1 MPQSEESLSR
11 RGFLGGSGGA
21 GAAGAFTII
30 RPELVRGSGSLRIRA
45 GIVGV
50 GLRGTQAMIEF
61 LTGNDDVELVAVGDF
76 YQDKLDKAL
85 AEVRNPAKYPAIQS
99 KIKVDPDHLFA
110 GYNSFEKV
118 LASDIDLIL
127 LETPPIYRPAQFEA
141 AVAARKHI
149 FAEKP
154 LAVDPVGTRRIMA
167 AARRSEE
174 LRLTVG
180 VGAQRRSQPEY
191 QGTIQKIKEGAI
203 GEIVAAYAYNLS
215 GPLPRLNAKPPGMS
229 DMEFKIRNWPQYVAL
244 GGDQIVEQHIH
255 NIDVI
260 QWLLGHPSKV
270 VASGGR
276 AWMPKNDYVYGDKY
290 DHISAEFTF
299 PNGVICSSFS
309 RHYRRGCA
317 SHNGELVRGTKGR
330 STCQD
335 LAPRGPLQP
344 KVQEHVN
351 LVKSIRGQG
360 PYINLAMAV
369 AESTLMTIMAREA
382 AFSGKEITWDEIMAS
397 RQEFT
402 PPDPDHVP
410 PEGVPDPAVPGEY
423 RFR

>member
-1 MPQSEESLSR
+1 MVSR
-11 RGFLGGSGGA
+11 RGFARVSAAVGA
-21 GAAGAFTII
+21 VNSFLIV
-30 RPELVRGSGSLRIRA
+30 RPELVRSAGNAKIKA

-61 LTGNDDVELVAVGDF
+61 LSGNDDVELVSAGDL
-76 YQDKLDKAL
+76 YQNNLEKAL
-85 AEVRNPAKYPAIQS
+85 VTVRNPAQYPGIQN
-99 KIKVDPDHLFA
+99 KIKVDRDHMFT
-110 GYNSFEKV
+110 GFNSFEKV

-127 LETPPIYRPAQFEA
+127 LETPPVNRPREFEA

-154 LAVDPVGTRRIMA
+154 LAVDPVGVRRVMA
-167 AARRSEE
+167 AAREAEE

-191 QGTIQKIKEGAI
+191 QETVRKIKEGAI
-203 GEIVAAYAYNLS
+203 GEILAAYAYNLS
-215 GPLPRLNAKPPGMS
+215 GPLPRLNEKPAGMS
-229 DMEFKIRNWPQYVAL
+229 ELEFKIRNWPQYVSI

-255 NIDVI
+255 NVDVI
-260 QWLLGHPSKV
+260 QWILGRPSKV

-276 AWMPKNDYVYGDKY
+276 AWMPSTWVYGDKY

-299 PNGVICSSFS
+299 PSGVICSSHS
-309 RHYRRGCA
+309 RHYQRGCA
-317 SHNGELVRGTKGR
+317 MRNGELVIGTKGR

-335 LAPRGPLQP
+335 LAPRGSLPP

-360 PYINLAMAV
+360 PYINLGVAV
-369 AESTLMTIMAREA
+369 AESTMMTIMARESA
-382 AFSGKEITWDEIMAS
+382 YSGKEITWEMIMAS
-397 RQEFT
+397 NLEFV
-402 PPDPDHVP
+402 PPDPEHLP
-410 PEGVPDPAVPGEY
+410 PPGVPAPAVPGQY
-423 RFR
+423 QFR

>member
-1 MPQSEESLSR
+1 MIDSNGSLSR
-11 RGFLGGSGGA
+11 RGFIRNSAAAGTGSGFLIVRPEMVR
-21 GAAGAFTII
+21 AAGSA
-30 RPELVRGSGSLRIRA
+30 RIRA

-50 GLRGTQAMIEF
+50 GLRGTQAMVEF
-61 LTGNDDVELVAVGDF
+61 LSGNDDVELVSVGDL
-76 YQDKLDKAL
+76 YENNLEKAL
-85 AEVRNPAKYPAIQS
+85 NTVRNPAKYPGIQS
-99 KIKVDPDHLFA
+99 KIKVDRDHIFT
-110 GYNSFEKV
+110 GFDSFQKV

-127 LETPPIYRPAQFEA
+127 LETPPVNRPREFEA

-154 LAVDPVGTRRIMA
+154 LAVDPVGARRVMA
-167 AARRSEE
+167 AARKAEE
-174 LRLTVG
+174 LKLTVG
-180 VGAQRRSQPEY
+180 VGAHRRSQPEY
-191 QGTIQKIKEGAI
+191 QETIRKIKEGAI

-215 GPLPRLNAKPPGMS
+215 GPLPRLNAKPDGMS
-229 DMEFKIRNWPQYVAL
+229 ELEFKIRNWPQYVAI

-260 QWLLGHPSKV
+260 HWVLGMPSKV

-276 AWMPKNDYVYGDKY
+276 AWMPSNWVYGDKY

-299 PNGVICSSFS
+299 PNGVICSSHS

-317 SHNGELVRGTKGR
+317 MRNDELVIGTKGR

-335 LAPRGPLQP
+335 LAPRGPLPP

-360 PYINLAMAV
+360 PYINLGVAV
-369 AESTLMTIMAREA
+369 AESTMMTIMARES
-382 AFSGKEITWDEIMAS
+382 AFSGKEITWEMIMAS
-397 RQEFT
+397 TLEFV
-402 PPDPDHVP
+402 PPDPDHLP
-410 PEGVPDPAVPGEY
+410 SPGVPAPAVPGQY
-423 RFR
+423 QFR